1 MTNPVGTIVELRL
14 SCLGNPPGARGIC
27 YDVYEL
33 EEPGSQFIFENGE
46 HCGFSVDEQ
55 EIFFNIVKQI
65 NFSYI
70 FTNVIQLG
78 KDFNKGIFN
87 VMRG

>member
-1 MTNPVGTIVELRL
+1 M
-14 SCLGNPPGARGIC
+14 GNSAGARGIC
-27 YDVYEL
+27 YHVYGL
-33 EEPGSQFIFENGE
+33 EESGSQFIFENGE
-46 HCGFSVDEQ
+46 HCGFSVEEQ
-55 EIFFNIVKQI
+55 EIFFNIVKRL

-87 VMRG
+87 VMKG